1 MDKKQKISDVD
12 VRKAVDEVFQQ
23 YDTDRTGYLEC
34 EEVISV
40 IRDVFFSNNTEREVS
55 EDDIRTVMHAMDRNL
70 DSKISRDE
78 LFVAIKKFSNR

>member
-34 EEVISV
+34 EEIISV
-40 IRDVFFSNNTEREVS
+40 IRDVFFSKNTEREVS

-70 DSKISRDE
+70 DGKISRDE